1 MKKTWIKISSIFF
14 MILTVISVFCLGI
27 QKQEAREELKEA
39 GMDKTVQIVKSMVM
53 ELLPQ
58 YGYQD
63 QSNMEMLYSFVKK
76 AISQEMIP
84 LLGYLEDY
92 GVNSQELIS
101 ENPVPAF
108 LYSENDETG
117 ETKETSGDQVT
128 SFTPKQLYNRSF
140 LRKYFIQVDST
151 TTITDQELNGIE
163 LFGKDLTLN
172 NSKSPQILI
181 FHTHGSESYAD
192 SESGKQSDTVVGV
205 GEQLKKELEKQGFSV
220 YHDKT
225 SYDIKNGQLDRSK
238 AYYYAAQGIEALL
251 KKYPQIQVV
260 IDLHRDGVA
269 SGTRLV
275 TKVDGK
281 KTAQIMFFNGMSRT
295 ATNGEISYLKN
306 PNKLWNLAFSMQL
319 QKKAYEKYPG
329 FTRKVY
335 VKGYRYNLHYRK
347 RSLLVEV
354 GAQTNTVEE
363 AYNAMKPLANL
374 LSSVLK

>member
-151 TTITDQELNGIE
+151 TTITDQELNGKE

>member
-92 GVNSQELIS
+92 GVNSQELMS

-151 TTITDQELNGIE
+151 TTITDQELNGKE

>member
-92 GVNSQELIS
+92 GVNSQELMS